1 MEETHVLGGSEVIA
15 VKASPDERRAWLGDA
30 PVCPQLSQMNIAH
43 VGVMEAAYPFKV
55 VRSYQSGTFMFACSK
70 GRGEVLID
78 GRWASIRAGEACL
91 LPPFVENAIRAVK
104 SGDAKESGGEPW
116 TYGWVRYLESPE
128 HLPVISSKTP
138 VKGPFAADVL
148 VRAVQGFHA
157 EVCRRQ
163 PTPAQMQLWMGLI
176 HNYVLSFAQPSHG
189 DERLWRL
196 WQVIE
201 SDLAHPWTISEMA
214 EIATVSREHLRRIA
228 TREIGRSPLQHVIFL
243 RMQKASHLLATTD
256 NKIEAIARQVG
267 YRNPF
272 TFSTTF
278 KKWIGRRPSEH
289 RSASTKSRSAD

>member
-1 MEETHVLGGSEVIA
+1 MEEIHELGASEVIA
-15 VKASPDERRAWLGDA
+15 VKASTEERRDWLGEA
-30 PVCPQLSQMNIAH
+30 PVCRRLSRMNIAH
-43 VGVMEAAYPFKV
+43 VGVMDAAYPFKV
-55 VRSYQSGTFMFACSK
+55 VRSYQSGTFMFACSR

-78 GRWASIRAGEACL
+78 GRWTSVRAGEACL

-104 SGDAKESGGEPW
+104 PADSMKGTDEPW

-128 HLPVISSKTP
+128 HLPILSAKSP
-138 VKGPFAADVL
+138 VKGPFAAEVL

-157 EVCRRQ
+157 EACRDQ
-163 PTPAQMQLWMGLI
+163 PSPGQTHLWMELI
-176 HNYVLSFAQPSHG
+176 HHYVLSFAQPSQG

-196 WQVIE
+196 WQAIE

-214 EIATVSREHLRRIA
+214 EIAAMSREHLRRIA

-256 NKIEAIARQVG
+256 DKIEAIAHEVG

-289 RSASTKSRSAD
+289 RSASAKT

>member
-1 MEETHVLGGSEVIA
+1 MEETHELGASEVIA
-15 VKASPDERRAWLGDA
+15 VKASPDEKRDWLGEA

-43 VGVMEAAYPFKV
+43 VGVMDAVYPFKV
-55 VRSYQSGTFMFACSK
+55 VRSYQSGTFMFACSR

-78 GRWASIRAGEACL
+78 GRWTPIRAGEACL
-91 LPPFVENAIRAVK
+91 LPPFVENAIRAVGVDRPNK
-104 SGDAKESGGEPW
+104 ATGEPW

-128 HLPVISSKTP
+128 YLPVISAKSP
-138 VKGPFAADVL
+138 VKGSFAAEVL
-148 VRAVQGFHA
+148 VWAVQGFHA
-157 EVCRRQ
+157 EACRDQ
-163 PTPAQMQLWMGLI
+163 PSPAQVQLWMGLI

-196 WQVIE
+196 WQTIE
-201 SDLAHPWTISEMA
+201 SNLAHSWTISEMA
-214 EIATVSREHLRRIA
+214 EIAAMSREHLRRIA

-256 NKIEAIARQVG
+256 GKIEAIAAEVG

-289 RSASTKSRSAD
+289 RRASAGSHSM